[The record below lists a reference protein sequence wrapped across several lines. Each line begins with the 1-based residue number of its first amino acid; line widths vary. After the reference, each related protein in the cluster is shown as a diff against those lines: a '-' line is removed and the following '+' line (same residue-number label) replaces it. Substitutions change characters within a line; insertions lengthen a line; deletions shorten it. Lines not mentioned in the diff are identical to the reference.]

1 MLGKTKKK
9 MSNNHNR
16 LAVSSEYSAVN
27 YLPATLKTNKSGWLI
42 EYYVEN
48 PQTQELSRKR
58 IKLERLLNR
67 YPSKTDAKKHINN
80 IILALNMKLSTGWNP
95 YFQGEDS
102 RMYTPIREVCR
113 KYMEDVEKTHRDA
126 TIRSYKSFIKIFVE
140 WIEMQKEGIYS
151 SMISHTMVVRFM
163 DYVFYERKAP
173 NGEDISA
180 YTYNGYIRHGSTFFN
195 WMIEKCYCKENHF
208 SKIKRKK
215 TKDKRRILIPEDY
228 REKIDNYLKDT
239 NPGYL
244 LVLKLIYAGL
254 IRPKELR
261 MLKVGDL
268 SFADKQI
275 RIRKEVAK
283 NGHERFV
290 PVADEILMSFLDLGV
305 PNAANSDYLFGQG
318 YKPGPVMV
326 SEARMTK
333 TWTSLRKK
341 LHLPQEMQM
350 YSFRDT
356 GMTEMIK
363 NGMDPLS
370 VKQLADHHSL
380 DMTAIYTKH
389 VDPNLREIV
398 ISKTPKFSKSEIA
411 APQLQTTLQNT

>member
-1 MLGKTKKK
+1 MPT
-9 MSNNHNR
+9 NYNR

-48 PQTQELSRKR
+48 PQTQELARKR
-58 IKLERLLNR
+58 IKLQRLLTR
-67 YPSKTDAKKHINN
+67 YATIGEAKKHINN
-80 IILALNMKLSTGWNP
+80 IIVALNMRLSTGWNP
-95 YFQGEDS
+95 YFEGEDS
-102 RMYTPIREVCR
+102 RMYTPIEEVCR
-113 KYMEDVEKTHRDA
+113 KYVEETEKTQREA
-126 TIRSYKSFIKIFVE
+126 TIRSYKSFIKIFLE
-140 WIEMQKEGIYS
+140 WIGKQKAGIYS
-151 SMISHTMVVRFM
+151 SMISHAMIVRFM
-163 DYVFYERKAP
+163 DYVFFERKTSS
-173 NGEDISA
+173 GEDISA
-180 YTYNGYIRHGSTFFN
+180 YTYNGYIKHGSAFFN

-215 TKDKRRILIPEDY
+215 TEDKRRILIPEGT
-228 REKIDNYLKDT
+228 REKIDDYLKAN

-283 NGHERFV
+283 NGHERVV
-290 PVADEILMSFLDLGV
+290 PVSDEVLMSFLDLGV
-305 PNAANSDYLFGQG
+305 QEAVNSDYLFGQG
-318 YKPGPVMV
+318 YRPGPVMV

-333 TWTSLRKK
+333 TWISLRKK
-341 LHLPQEMQM
+341 LNLPKEMQM

-363 NGMDPLS
+363 NGIDPLS

-398 ISKTPKFSKSEIA
+398 ISKTPKFSKSEDSDSA
-411 APQLQTTLQNT
+411 VTPTL